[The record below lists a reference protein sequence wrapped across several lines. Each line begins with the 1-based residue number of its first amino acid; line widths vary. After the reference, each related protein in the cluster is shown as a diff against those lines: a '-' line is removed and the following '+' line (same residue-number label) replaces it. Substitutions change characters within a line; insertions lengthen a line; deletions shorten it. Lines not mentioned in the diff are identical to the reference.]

1 MLERI
6 KAVEKKNGWTDELST
21 CYAPIVEKA
30 NRIRMMYAM
39 YHKNHNDK
47 LLDKIRD
54 GLLDVAKK
62 DKALVEEFIKKLE
75 KVPV

>member
-1 MLERI
+1 MSER
-6 KAVEKKNGWTDELST
+6 
-21 CYAPIVEKA
+21 YAPVVEKA

-54 GLLDVAKK
+54 GVLELAVS
-62 DKALVEEFIKKLE
+62 DKELVGEFISRLE
-75 KVPV
+75 ELVK

>member
-6 KAVEKKNGWTDELST
+6 RAVENKNGWSNELSER
-21 CYAPIVEKA
+21 YAPVVEKA

-47 LLDKIRD
+47 LLDKIHD
-54 GLLDVAKK
+54 GLLDLARS
-62 DKALVEEFIKKLE
+62 DKELVGEFISKLE
-75 KVPV
+75 ECVK